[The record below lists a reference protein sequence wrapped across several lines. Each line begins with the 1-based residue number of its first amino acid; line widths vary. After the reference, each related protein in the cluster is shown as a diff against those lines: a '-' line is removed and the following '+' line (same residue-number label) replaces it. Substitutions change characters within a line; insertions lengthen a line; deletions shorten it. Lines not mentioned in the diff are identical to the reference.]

1 MKKKTIKLS
10 ELKKIDTVHNEID
23 KLFFDKKNIEK
34 LPYEEIY
41 KKEEKIFYEE
51 EKPITK
57 DTIIKEEIQE
67 IKKEFKKDTKRVIP
81 TAIETDMHKD
91 DMQLISE
98 KGSSDLLR
106 AMEILHNPENLESNT
121 ILNNPQVIA
130 MSVINYLAQA
140 YDINFFKVFIKTFP
154 RYRISGDDGRGRKE
168 MIEIANAIRR
178 DKEEEHQRFME
189 VLGRR

>member
-1 MKKKTIKLS
+1 MKKTIKKS
-10 ELKKIDTVHNEID
+10 ELKKIDTVHNNID
-23 KLFFDKKNIEK
+23 KLFSDDKK
-34 LPYEEIY
+34 IY
-41 KKEEKIFYEE
+41 TNVSFDLSKKEKVFYEE

-57 DTIIKEEIQE
+57 NTILQEEIQE
-67 IKKEFKKDTKRVIP
+67 NKETFKTDTKRVIP
-81 TAIETDMHKD
+81 TAIEKD
-91 DMQLISE
+91 IHVNDMQLMNE
-98 KGSSDLLR
+98 KSSSDLLR
-106 AMEILHNPENLESNT
+106 AMEILHNPDNLESNT

-140 YDINFFKVFIKTFP
+140 YDVNFYKVFVKTFP

-189 VLGRR
+189 ILGRR

>member
-1 MKKKTIKLS
+1 MKKTMKKS
-10 ELKKIDTVHNEID
+10 ELKKIDTVHNAID
-23 KLFFDKKNIEK
+23 NLLNDSKIIHSNIKLN
-34 LPYEEIY
+34 LP
-41 KKEEKIFYEE
+41 KEELFYE

-57 DTIIKEEIQE
+57 DNIIQEEIQE
-67 IKKEFKKDTKRVIP
+67 NIKPIKEIKERIISTAVEKDI
-81 TAIETDMHKD
+81 HSD
-91 DMQLISE
+91 DVNSVND
-98 KGSSDLLR
+98 KSSSDLLR

-140 YDINFFKVFIKTFP
+140 YDINFFKVFVKTFP

-168 MIEIANAIRR
+168 MIEIANAIQRN
-178 DKEEEHQRFME
+178 KEEEHQRFME